1 VGVVSGVV
9 VFGVVAFP
17 VFPIILSLSKGR
29 LSPDGRGGVANFE
42 SDKNPL
48 IA

>member
-1 VGVVSGVV
+1 VFGVV
-9 VFGVVAFP
+9 VFAVVVFP
-17 VFPIILSLSKGR
+17 AFPIILSLSKGR
-29 LSPDGRGGVANFE
+29 LSPNGRGGVANFE